1 VALHGCV
8 VTLASTVGAND
19 GIRMSRADESQTK
32 EGKDKNYELVC
43 ENKRTGVRELR
54 KLGNSPI
61 ATSQVP
67 V

>member
-1 VALHGCV
+1 M
-8 VTLASTVGAND
+8 VGAND

-43 ENKRTGVRELR
+43 ENKRTCVRELI